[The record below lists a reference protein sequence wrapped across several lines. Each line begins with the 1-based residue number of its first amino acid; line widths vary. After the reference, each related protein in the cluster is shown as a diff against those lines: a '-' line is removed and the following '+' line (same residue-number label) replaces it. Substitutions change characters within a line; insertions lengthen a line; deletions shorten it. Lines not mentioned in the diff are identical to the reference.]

1 MHLNERRPADSQNIG
16 QHGAGLA
23 TLFPCLRVPRKE
35 GSLLVGLTSEKKKV
49 LNPKTPNKKKIRQAE
64 VL

>member
-1 MHLNERRPADSQNIG
+1 MCMQVSKFTLSMHLNERRPADSQNIG

-35 GSLLVGLTSEKKKV
+35 GSLLFGRPHFGKEKS
-49 LNPKTPNKKKIRQAE
+49 PEP
-64 VL
+64 